1 LPHPAGGGGHGLL
14 QGTRGGQAV
23 RDLGRLGC
31 GEAGGICRGKP
42 VAGSEPARCQTHLG
56 VMHLGGEQHKQC
68 AGAASCKGT
77 PVRGTKLCKRHT
89 PKPGEQYPD
98 SEYGWQD

>member
-1 LPHPAGGGGHGLL
+1 
-14 QGTRGGQAV
+14 
-23 RDLGRLGC
+23 
-31 GEAGGICRGKP
+31 
-42 VAGSEPARCQTHLG
+42 
-56 VMHLGGEQHKQC
+56 MHLGGEQHKQC

-98 SEYGWQD
+98 SEYGEQD